1 MPFAL
6 NLKTKAIG
14 PLVNLPNVDP
24 KEFLNDHTIVVSNA
38 QAEAFS
44 KAKPEEREK
53 MVASILG
60 KRLLN
65 DPAMS
70 AEHRKILMAGL
81 NALGLNELSD
91 LEKKDKAEPEVETPE
106 ADTIA
111 VTVDTGESAAVW
123 TEDQI
128 RYCKKQASL
137 LAYANNTLGLKVPEN
152 TQFDILK
159 NMVLEYS
166 GYKQTNPK
174 K

>member
-6 NLKTKAIG
+6 NLKTKSIG

-24 KEFLNDHTIVVSNA
+24 KEFLNDHTIIVSDK
-38 QAEAFS
+38 QAEAFG

-70 AEHRKILMAGL
+70 TEHRKILMAGL
-81 NALGLNELSD
+81 EALGLNELSE
-91 LEKKDKAEPEVETPE
+91 LEKKDNAEPEVETPD

-111 VTVDTGESAAVW
+111 VTVDTGESAAAW

-137 LAYANNTLGLKVPEN
+137 LAYANKTLGLNVPEN

-159 NMVLEYS
+159 NMVLEAS
-166 GYKQTNPK
+166 GYKPINSK